1 MHVPLPLQSLIFKVK
16 LSVHGI
22 ASVLKAP
29 KYLILAVLVSLLF
42 TQFIFWLLNLGLLQY
57 ITTTVTLTFVEKI
70 KFFLEMTLV
79 FIETADTLQGF
90 LLLSISILQGI
101 AVALIA
107 YSFRS
112 AGRIDRKSMSGSTL
126 ASLGAMIGLGCAACG
141 TSLIVPVITIF
152 FSGSAYAIAD
162 TVGIYASIIALLVA
176 VYAVYRLGYV
186 AYGQSS
192 ERRA

>member
-1 MHVPLPLQSLIFKVK
+1 MNAPLPILSLIFRIK
-16 LSVHGI
+16 LSLRGI
-22 ASVLKAP
+22 ASVLKVP
-29 KYLILAVLVSLLF
+29 KYLILAIIVGMLF
-42 TQFIFWLLNLGLLQY
+42 SQFIFWLLNLGLLQY
-57 ITTTVTLTFVEKI
+57 IITTATLTFAEKL

-79 FIETADTLQGF
+79 FIETANTLQGF

-101 AVALIA
+101 AISLIV

-141 TSLIVPVITIF
+141 TSLIVPVIAIF

-176 VYAVYRLGYV
+176 VYVVYRLDYV
-186 AYGQSS
+186 AYGNSQQ
-192 ERRA
+192 RQA